1 MCTDTACAGKWRK
14 IKRMSK
20 RMSLILADS
29 DARRIDPFVRP
40 GTDENATLRHWAAE
54 RGIEVSA
61 SEAAAL
67 RVLLSAG
74 VEALT
79 EAVLDIAYAD
89 VAVVYHDAGHDD
101 ERRSLR
107 DRLATRRAAER

>member
-1 MCTDTACAGKWRK
+1 
-14 IKRMSK
+14 MSK

-40 GTDENATLRHWAAE
+40 GTDENAALRRWASE
-54 RGIEVSA
+54 RGIGFSE

-67 RVLLSAG
+67 RLLLSAG

-79 EAVLDIAYAD
+79 EAVLDAAYAD
-89 VAVVYHDAGHDD
+89 VAIVYHDVDHSD
-101 ERRSLR
+101 ERRAMR
-107 DRLATRRAAER
+107 DRLAARRAADQ